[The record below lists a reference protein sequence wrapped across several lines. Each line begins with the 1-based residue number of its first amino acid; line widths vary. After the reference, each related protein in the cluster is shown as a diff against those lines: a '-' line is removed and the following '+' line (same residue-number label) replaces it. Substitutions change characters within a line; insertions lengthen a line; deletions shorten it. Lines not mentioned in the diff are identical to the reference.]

1 MLKSNKESNAL
12 ARARNRKKCYSY
24 SVGCNAIRYS
34 IKTMTVTG
42 NNTNLLSAN
51 QEIVATLGVF
61 NRPCVAHQICK
72 GVGKAYNQINGGSAN
87 GDAFVD

>member
-1 MLKSNKESNAL
+1 MRCNDTKIIDKNNSNS
-12 ARARNRKKCYSY
+12 
-24 SVGCNAIRYS
+24 
-34 IKTMTVTG
+34 

-87 GDAFVD
+87 DDAFVD